1 MNKSLIYCVAAIVIG
16 VFYTINMVEAIG
28 KPKDV
33 KNARTEALTGGPI
46 HGLETD
52 FTPLVRYLN
61 DWQDRDEE
69 DFLDHMK
76 LATDFFKKN
85 KLISAADEMAKAKE
99 EGKSTDELLSIF
111 EKGIKEVF
119 QIQTIDYAFLHEI
132 APMTHKGWGV
142 LLESG
147 SLYLTKLRDFDREMY
162 CWDFSERAR
171 LVLGAYRMYAICYII
186 RTLFDK
192 PEYRSPDFVQDGIVL
207 DEYERYFN
215 ENECDAD
222 SNLKKLY
229 LDWSIKILNSLKK
242 ENRIKEYME
251 DFCRWADAH

>member
-52 FTPLVRYLN
+52 FTPLMQYLN
-61 DWQDRDEE
+61 DWQKRDRKV
-69 DFLDHMK
+69 FLDHMK
-76 LATDFFKKN
+76 LATDFFKKIKDID

-111 EKGIKEVF
+111 EKGIKEAF
-119 QIQTIDYAFLHEI
+119 QIKAVDYSFLHEI
-132 APMTHKGWGV
+132 LPMIYEGHNA
-142 LLESG
+142 LLGSG
-147 SLYLTKLRDFDREMY
+147 SLGGVGDFDREMY
-162 CWDFSERAR
+162 SYDFSERAR
-171 LVLGAYRMYAICYII
+171 LVLGAYRMYAICYMI
-186 RTLFDK
+186 RILFDK
-192 PEYRSPDFVQDGIVL
+192 PEYSSPDVVPN
-207 DEYERYFN
+207 ERERSFS
-215 ENECDAD
+215 EEACDTD
-222 SNLKKLY
+222 SDVKELY
-229 LDWSIKILNSLKK
+229 LDWSIKIIKSLKK